1 MPERRTRGTV
11 DRIPPHS
18 KETEQSALGV
28 AMLSEEAL
36 SEVMDEVEPKD
47 FYDPAHKEIF
57 TAIIELFRRSEPVD
71 IVTVSEELSKR
82 GSLELAGGRTY
93 IASLTESAPATSNAR
108 GYAKLVAQKAVISD
122 LILAGDAIKEKGFE
136 ESMDAEDLLDYA
148 EQSIYEIGQGRQR
161 SGGRHIKDIL
171 IENTK
176 MIDKANKADGKLGL
190 TTGFVDLDKKTSG
203 LQKGDLIILAAR
215 PSMGKSAFALS
226 MALNAA
232 KKDGASV
239 LIFTLEMTQ
248 AQMGQRLLS
257 MESNVELSRLREGK
271 VDNRDWKSINL
282 AIDQMAKT
290 TIIIDDSAQTVLQMK
305 NKCRRMAAK
314 EGLDMVIID
323 YLQLMGSEGRT
334 ENRQQEVS
342 KMSRQLK
349 LMAKELNC
357 PVVVLSQLSR
367 APELRNNKRPML
379 SDLRESG
386 SIEQDADMVIFLYRD
401 DYYNKE
407 ESEKP
412 NVCEVNLA
420 KNRNGEVGEVEL
432 TWVARY
438 TKFADRIGETN
449 EVYDS

>member
-1 MPERRTRGTV
+1 MAERNTKDTIE
-11 DRIPPHS
+11 RIPPHS
-18 KETEQSALGV
+18 KETEQSTLGV

-36 SEVMDEVEPKD
+36 SEIMETVEIKD
-47 FYDPAHKEIF
+47 FYDPAHREIYA
-57 TAIIELFRRSEPVD
+57 AILELFRRSEPVD
-71 IVTVSEELSKR
+71 IVTVTEELSKR
-82 GSLELAGGRTY
+82 GSLEIAGGRTY
-93 IASLTESAPATSNAR
+93 IASLTESAPATSNAG
-108 GYAKLVAQKAVISD
+108 GYAKLVAQKAVIRE
-122 LILAGDAIKEKGFE
+122 LILAGDKIKEKGFE
-136 ESMDAEDLLDYA
+136 ESMDADDLLDFA
-148 EQSIYEIGQGRQR
+148 EHSIYEISQGRQK
-161 SGGRHIKDIL
+161 SGGRHIRDIL

-176 MIDKANKADGKLGL
+176 MIDKASKAEGKLGL
-190 TTGFVDLDKKTSG
+190 TTGFKDLDKKTSG

-226 MALNAA
+226 MALSAA
-232 KKDGASV
+232 KKDGAAV
-239 LIFTLEMTQ
+239 CLFTLEMTQ

-257 MESNVELSRLREGK
+257 MESNVELSRLREGR
-271 VDNRDWKSINL
+271 VDNRDWKDIQL

-290 TIIIDDSAQTVLQMK
+290 TLIIDDSAQTVLQMK
-305 NKCRRMAAK
+305 NKCRRMKAK
-314 EGLDMVIID
+314 MGLDLVIID
-323 YLQLMGSEGRT
+323 YLQLMGSDGKS

-349 LMAKELNC
+349 LMAKEIDC

-420 KNRNGEVGEVEL
+420 KNRNGEVGEIEL

-438 TKFADRIGETN
+438 TKFADRIGEAN
-449 EVYDS
+449 EVSNS

>member
-108 GYAKLVAQKAVISD
+108 GYAKLVAQKAVIRD